1 MAAAKDT
8 ENASSE
14 PDAESASSEPDEAAP
29 VGDEIIR
36 CTADGG
42 AVRVVAVTATDV
54 AREAIRRHGAT
65 GASAIALARGLTS
78 GLLLATLTKDRERVT
93 LQLLG
98 DGPLGGLTVD
108 ATSEGTARAYVKDVD
123 APVGADVGTGR
134 RPILARAIGATGVVS
149 VIRDLGMRES
159 FRGQTSFA
167 SGEIDE
173 DCERYLNESE
183 QIDSAIRCETVLA
196 PDGTLGAAAGILVQ
210 ALPGGRGA
218 AIVRTARERL
228 LAGALRDALAKAHTP
243 GAGTPTDPGTLVD
256 EALGDLL
263 GAWHVLDARPVHFHC
278 PCSRERAG
286 ASLALLG
293 AAELGDMILE
303 DGKAEVVCNFCRARH
318 EFGEAELEL
327 IRRELQGPTDPP
339 S

>member
-1 MAAAKDT
+1 MT
-8 ENASSE
+8 PSE
-14 PDAESASSEPDEAAP
+14 PKSPETSE
-29 VGDEIIR
+29 DEILR
-36 CTADGG
+36 GTVGGG
-42 AVRVVAVTATDV
+42 AARVVAVTTTGV
-54 AREAIRRHGAT
+54 AREAIRRHEAT
-65 GASAIALARGLTS
+65 GAAAVALARGVTA
-78 GLLLATLTKDRERVT
+78 GLLLATLTKDEERVT

-108 ATSEGTARAYVKDVD
+108 ATAGGTARAYVKNVV
-123 APVGADVGTGR
+123 AGPALPAS
-134 RPILARAIGATGVVS
+134 RPLLAAAIGATGVVN
-149 VIRDLGMRES
+149 VIRDVGLREA
-159 FRGQTSFA
+159 FRGRTSFVT
-167 SGEIDE
+167 GEIDE
-173 DCERYLNESE
+173 DCEHYLMASE
-183 QIDSAIRCETVLA
+183 QIESALRCETVLA
-196 PDGTLGAAAGILVQ
+196 SDGTLAFSAGILVQ

-218 AIVRTARERL
+218 AIVATARERL
-228 LAGALRDALAKAHTP
+228 VAGALRDALAKAHAP
-243 GAGTPTDPGTLVD
+243 GAGAPTDPGTLVD

-263 GAWHVLDARPVHFHC
+263 GVWHALDARPVRFHC

>member
-1 MAAAKDT
+1 
-8 ENASSE
+8 
-14 PDAESASSEPDEAAP
+14 
-29 VGDEIIR
+29 
-36 CTADGG
+36 
-42 AVRVVAVTATDV
+42 
-54 AREAIRRHGAT
+54 
-65 GASAIALARGLTS
+65 
-78 GLLLATLTKDRERVT
+78 VT

-123 APVGADVGTGR
+123 APIAADVGAGR
-134 RPILARAIGATGVVS
+134 RPVLARAIGATGVVS
-149 VIRDLGMRES
+149 VVRDLGMRES
-159 FRGQTSFA
+159 FRGQTSLV

-196 PDGTLGAAAGILVQ
+196 PDGTLVAAAGVLVQ
-210 ALPGGRGA
+210 AMPGGRGA
-218 AIVRTARERL
+218 AIVSTARARL
-228 LAGALRDALAKAHTP
+228 VAGALRDALAKAHAP
-243 GAGTPTDPGTLVD
+243 GAGAPTDPGTLVD

-263 GAWHVLDARPVHFHC
+263 GAWHALDARPVRFHC

-293 AAELGDMILE
+293 VAELGDMILE

-318 EFGEAELEL
+318 DFDEAELEL
-327 IRRELQGPTDPP
+327 IRRDLQGAAGPP

>member
-8 ENASSE
+8 EDASNGRDTENVSNE
-14 PDAESASSEPDEAAP
+14 DDGDATT
-29 VGDEIIR
+29 GDEIAR

-123 APVGADVGTGR
+123 APAGVAVGAGR
-134 RPILARAIGATGVVS
+134 RPVLSRAIGATGVVS
-149 VIRDLGMRES
+149 VVRDLGMRES

-183 QIDSAIRCETVLA
+183 QVDSAIRCETVLG
-196 PDGTLGAAAGILVQ
+196 PDGALVAVAGILVQ

-218 AIVRTARERL
+218 AIVGAARERL
-228 LAGALRDALAKAHTP
+228 VGGALRDALAKAHAP

-263 GAWHVLDARPVHFHC
+263 GAWHALDARPVRFHC

-293 AAELGDMILE
+293 AAELADMILE